1 MSSLLYYEGGQREP
15 DMPVLPSLC
24 ATMNVDLVVNPNADV
39 WLIHDR
45 PFPLGLIWA
54 EYDVDTASL
63 YLVAR
68 DGKIIDFGMKI
79 FPETRK
85 FMRNARQLFTLR
97 MTNGQIDD
105 SYTLPLLVRETG
117 HYNG

>member
-1 MSSLLYYEGGQREP
+1 MSSLLYYEGGQPEP
-15 DMPVLPSLC
+15 DMPVLPSLS